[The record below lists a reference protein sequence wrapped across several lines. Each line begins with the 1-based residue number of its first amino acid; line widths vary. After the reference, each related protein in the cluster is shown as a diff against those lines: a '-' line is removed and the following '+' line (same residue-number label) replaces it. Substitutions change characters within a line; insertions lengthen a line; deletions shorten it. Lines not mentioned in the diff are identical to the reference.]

1 MHSDAGKCNR
11 IRERILTQNRG
22 IYSCQTKLFNIM
34 ARQKGLIKLDGTIG
48 GITFYKS
55 KDGYL
60 AREKGGVS
68 GDRIAND
75 PNFQRTR
82 ENGEE
87 FGRAGKAGRLLRTAL
102 RNVLKSSADG
112 RMVGRLTAEMVKVIQ
127 ADVTNTRGQRNV
139 IDGEAELLIGF
150 DFNIKGK
157 LRNTLYAP
165 YTQNLSRATGLL
177 EVTIPAFV
185 PANMIAAPNGATHF
199 KIESAGAEV
208 DFENEVFVTETSET
222 SIIAL
227 DGTATAPI
235 TLSNAVSP
243 NSVHPL
249 FLVLGIEFFQE
260 VNGEMYSLKN
270 GMFNSLTLIGVN
282 GSQVVLSGG

>member
-1 MHSDAGKCNR
+1 MHHEAGKCNR
-11 IRERILTQNRG
+11 IREWILTQNRG
-22 IYSCQTKLFNIM
+22 LYSCQTKLFNIM

-165 YTQNLSRATGLL
+165 YTQNLSRAAGLL

-235 TLSNAVSP
+235 NLSNAVSP

>member
-1 MHSDAGKCNR
+1 
-11 IRERILTQNRG
+11 
-22 IYSCQTKLFNIM
+22 M

>member
-11 IRERILTQNRG
+11 IREWILTLNRG